1 MRRPPAAC
9 VVPDASSGVARKMRN
24 AGLYAGQTASQAQA
38 LARVAS
44 RRGAGDE
51 ASAPKQTRS
60 RVNDD

>member
-1 MRRPPAAC
+1 MRRPPGAC

-44 RRGAGDE
+44 RRGADE
-51 ASAPKQTRS
+51 ASAPTQTRS